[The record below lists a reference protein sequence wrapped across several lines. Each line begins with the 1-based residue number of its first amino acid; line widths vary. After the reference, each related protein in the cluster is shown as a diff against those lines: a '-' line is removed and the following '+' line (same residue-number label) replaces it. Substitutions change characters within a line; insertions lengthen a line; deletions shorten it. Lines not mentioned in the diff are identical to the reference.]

1 MKLAQSFCSEYKE
14 FLDKYVSHTA
24 LLSIRIFVALVFYR
38 SYAASRRKNAELH
51 YLATHEALFFSK
63 ANGRN
68 QVNAYSANLA
78 ASISITQA
86 ACGLQG
92 IKLTNKFLRT

>member
-1 MKLAQSFCSEYKE
+1 VVTVL
-14 FLDKYVSHTA
+14 VS
-24 LLSIRIFVALVFYR
+24 IALVFYR
-38 SYAASRRKNAELH
+38 SYAASRRKNAEHH

-78 ASISITQA
+78 ASIGIT
-86 ACGLQG
+86 
-92 IKLTNKFLRT
+92 